1 MESSNQ
7 GNELD
12 HLVMNFRRSII
23 IAELWQPEV
32 ARHGKVLNFAFFRK
46 TTPYGIASPIDVLCS
61 NFVKFADRE
70 IGNVV
75 RYLPD
80 KNFCLTLKFSLY
92 CADRDQNLSGPA
104 PENVLRVLQIP
115 SKSVHFRGVISE
127 SVNTVKGTV
136 GVYSIRLKPSFEPNN
151 NKMFS
156 CCKGSARRIVSHK
169 DLK

>member
-61 NFVKFADRE
+61 NFVKFGRRE
-70 IGNVV
+70 IGTVV

-80 KNFCLTLKFSLY
+80 KNKISPRSPALASAQIAPKICQGQPLTDFIEIGSL
-92 CADRDQNLSGPA
+92 
-104 PENVLRVLQIP
+104 
-115 SKSVHFRGVISE
+115 
-127 SVNTVKGTV
+127 
-136 GVYSIRLKPSFEPNN
+136 
-151 NKMFS
+151 
-156 CCKGSARRIVSHK
+156 SAK
-169 DLK
+169 L